1 MNILEFTCL
10 RAGFTP
16 KELGLDDSVLE
27 GAGNQPLS
35 IRYDLGHD
43 ERLYRVFFKYRRPA
57 IPKPR
62 PPYIVPPPRDW
73 WTAESEREAVASAE
87 AARTKGATA

>member
-16 KELGLDDSVLE
+16 KELGLPDSVLE
-27 GAGNQPLS
+27 GAGNQVLS
-35 IRYDLGHD
+35 IRHDLGHAQQ
-43 ERLYRVFFKYRRPA
+43 LYRVFFKYRKPA

-62 PPYIVPPPRDW
+62 APYIVPAPRDW
-73 WTAESEREAVASAE
+73 WTKESERQAVASAE